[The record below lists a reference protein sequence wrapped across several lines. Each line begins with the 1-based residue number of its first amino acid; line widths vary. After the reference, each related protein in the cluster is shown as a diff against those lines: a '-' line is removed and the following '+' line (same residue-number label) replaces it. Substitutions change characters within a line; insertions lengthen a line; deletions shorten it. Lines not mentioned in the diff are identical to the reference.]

1 MQRSI
6 TAGLKFLGIA
16 VALYLLCFG
25 LLAKLRIRGAPLI
38 YRTSDYYQWKGGVA
52 YAKFREWNRS
62 RRWDAVVIGSSHAYR
77 GYDPRVFKARGYEVF
92 NLGSTAQT
100 PLSNYVVL
108 KHYVHSANTRLVIFD
123 LYENAMDQDGME
135 SVSDLSQNMTSDA
148 AALQLTADLRDVR
161 GINMFAL
168 RMMTGNDTAV
178 YNDPNYKGRGFAVKP
193 DSIRKPVRYDVGRPL
208 RLNERQLQRF
218 ADCLDLCRER
228 GIPVVLST
236 HFYPHQSD
244 HLRHGAF
251 VHAIDSLIAG
261 REVPYYDLAYSHQLS
276 DTDHFCDHN
285 HLNEAGVRLFTD
297 RLIDSLE
304 LHHHLRRP

>member
-1 MQRSI
+1 M
-6 TAGLKFLGIA
+6 KFLGIA
-16 VALYLLCFG
+16 VVLYLLG
-25 LLAKLRIRGAPLI
+25 SGVLAKLRVRGAPLI

-52 YAKFREWNRS
+52 YTKFREWDPS

-100 PLSNYVVL
+100 PLSSYVVL
-108 KHYVHSANTRLVIFD
+108 KHYVLRATTKLVILD

-135 SVSDLSQNMTSDA
+135 SVSDLTQNIPSNA
-148 AALQLTADLRDVR
+148 AALELAADLRDLR
-161 GINMFAL
+161 SINMLTL
-168 RMMTGNDTAV
+168 RMMTRSDTAV
-178 YNDPNYKGRGFAVKP
+178 YSDANYKGRGFAVKP

-208 RLNERQLQRF
+208 RLHERQLQRF
-218 ADCLDLCRER
+218 ADCLDLCHER

-236 HFYPHQSD
+236 HFYPYQSD
-244 HLRHGAF
+244 HARHAAF
-251 VHAIDSLIAG
+251 VQAIDSIIAG
-261 REVPYYDLAYSHQLS
+261 RDVTYYDLAYAHKLS

-285 HLNEAGVRLFTD
+285 HLNEAGVRIFTD

>member
-1 MQRSI
+1 MRRSVI
-6 TAGLKFLGIA
+6 AGMKFLGIA
-16 VALYLLCFG
+16 VVLYLLCFG
-25 LLAKLRIRGAPLI
+25 LLAKLRVRGAPLI

-52 YAKFREWNRS
+52 YTKFREWDPS
-62 RRWDAVVIGSSHAYR
+62 RQWDAVVIGSSHAYR

-100 PLSNYVVL
+100 PLSSYVVL
-108 KHYVHSANTRLVIFD
+108 KHYVLRATTKLVILD

-135 SVSDLSQNMTSDA
+135 SVSDLTQNIPSDA
-148 AALQLTADLRDVR
+148 AALELAADLRDLR
-161 GINMFAL
+161 SINMFTL
-168 RMMTGNDTAV
+168 RMMTRSDTAV
-178 YNDPNYKGRGFAVKP
+178 YSDANYKGRGFAVKP

-208 RLNERQLQRF
+208 SLHERQLQRF
-218 ADCLDLCRER
+218 ADCLDLCHER

-244 HLRHGAF
+244 HARHAAF
-251 VHAIDSLIAG
+251 VQAIDSIIAG
-261 REVPYYDLAYSHQLS
+261 KDVTYYDLAYAHDLS

-285 HLNEAGVRLFTD
+285 HLNEAGVRIFTD

>member
-1 MQRSI
+1 MRRTI
-6 TAGLKFLGIA
+6 PAALKFLGVA
-16 VALYLLCFG
+16 VVLYLLCFG
-25 LLAKLRIRGAPLI
+25 ALAKLRVRGAPLI

-52 YAKFREWNRS
+52 HAKFTEWDPA

-77 GYDPRVFKARGYEVF
+77 GYDPRVFQERGYDVF

-100 PLSNYVVL
+100 PLSSYVVL
-108 KHYVHSANTRLVIFD
+108 KHHVQRSNTRLVIFD

-135 SVSDLSQNMTSDA
+135 SVSDLSQNMPTDA
-148 AALQLTADLRDVR
+148 AALELTADLRDLR
-161 GINMFAL
+161 GINMFTL
-168 RMMTGNDTAV
+168 RMMTRSDTAV

-193 DSIRKPVRYDVGRPL
+193 DSIRGPIRYDVGRPL
-208 RLNERQLQRF
+208 RLHARQLQRF

-228 GIPVVLST
+228 GIPVVLVS

-244 HLRHGAF
+244 RKRHIAF
-251 VHAIDSLIAG
+251 VQAIDSITAG
-261 REVPYYDLAYSHQLS
+261 RGLTYFDLTYAHDLS

-285 HLNEAGVRLFTD
+285 HLNEAGVRIFTD

-304 LHHHLRRP
+304 VHQQLRRR